1 MTNADRYVWRGSCP
15 AAKGNVV
22 YGNDETLCLGE
33 SQCGCVTET
42 FVSRGFDSQ
51 NGPQL
56 TNSVTGSTSSSK
68 VVVGQFSEQY
78 YKLQSSL
85 CAPFIC
91 LLLFSDTVML
101 NSGTM
106 AVGQVLQVIFFFSVG
121 DQLQYDLYGSIVHIG
136 CMLERMR

>member
-1 MTNADRYVWRGSCP
+1 M
-15 AAKGNVV
+15 
-22 YGNDETLCLGE
+22 YGNDETLCHGE

-68 VVVGQFSEQY
+68 VVVGQFSGQY

-91 LLLFSDTVML
+91 LLLFSDTVAL
-101 NSGTM
+101 NSGIM

-121 DQLQYDLYGSIVHIG
+121 DQLQYNLYGSIVRTG